1 MEHKDCAVTVSVGD
15 KEFSRT
21 YSQVVRSSVTVEDIR
36 KQLSDEKTAK
46 SVINDW
52 HYGQDLRA
60 KAEVRQAI
68 LTEVA
73 GPEKT
78 IENLAKDLFKARAAN
93 GKPMSEAQSV
103 QLAKKYLS
111 MESSET
117 VESSEEGSV

>member
-36 KQLSDEKTAK
+36 KQLDDEKTAK

-60 KAEVRQAI
+60 KAEVRNAI

-78 IENLAKDLFKARAAN
+78 IEKLAKDLFKARAAN
-93 GKPMSEAQSV
+93 GKPITEAQSV
-103 QLAKKYLS
+103 QLAKRYLE

-117 VESSEEGSV
+117 ESSETVLA